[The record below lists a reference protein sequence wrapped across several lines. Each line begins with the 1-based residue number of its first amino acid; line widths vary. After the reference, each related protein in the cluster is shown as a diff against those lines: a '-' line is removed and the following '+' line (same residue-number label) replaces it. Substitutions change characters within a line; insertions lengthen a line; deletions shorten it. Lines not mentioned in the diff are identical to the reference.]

1 LLAAPAVPSKI
12 KPEAATNAAIL
23 LLPLTLVAPFG
34 AAASP
39 WRPYTRL
46 RTYDGEAPER
56 LTRREPGKKIWMRR
70 TTALLLVYII
80 IGFVV
85 AYSEDYLKN
94 VDRTKRLIS
103 AVLAVVLWPLV
114 LAGFDVKVT

>member
-1 LLAAPAVPSKI
+1 
-12 KPEAATNAAIL
+12 
-23 LLPLTLVAPFG
+23 
-34 AAASP
+34 
-39 WRPYTRL
+39 
-46 RTYDGEAPER
+46 
-56 LTRREPGKKIWMRR
+56 MRR

-103 AVLAVVLWPLV
+103 AVLAVVIWPLV